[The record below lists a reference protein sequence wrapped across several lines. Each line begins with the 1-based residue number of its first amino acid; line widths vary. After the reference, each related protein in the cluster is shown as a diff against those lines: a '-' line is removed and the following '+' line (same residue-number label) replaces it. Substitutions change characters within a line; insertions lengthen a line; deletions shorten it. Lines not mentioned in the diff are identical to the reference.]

1 MGFLKGILGLGGV
14 LGAIFGI
21 TFVVF
26 VVAWVFRILGFI
38 VALICAF
45 MVMAY
50 VGWEY
55 IKHCFTKE
63 KGEP

>member
-1 MGFLKGILGLGGV
+1 MGGV

-45 MVMAY
+45 LVMAY